1 MRHQIDNDDL
11 LKERGVNKIIL
22 TCLIVLHETPVLRD
36 TYITL
41 SGNYSF
47 MRQAG
52 MEQHSNNKRRTFN
65 TTRLWQ
71 NHSDMVRQA
80 LSVSIPWFTFVNVS
94 FALIILFRN
103 VLFSHF
109 DRSLDAHT
117 GILPFIDEITGGI
130 IALSLLLML
139 FIYRFPARFIPLC
152 LAMLVT
158 ISLMW
163 SYCIYCFIVWW
174 QLPFTWPL
182 SVILMLAALAAL
194 YYHPPALLLFI
205 IPLWLTTLLASVQL
219 NQGINVRF
227 LLVWLTFTAI
237 LIYGRFILQRW
248 FDEAW
253 LRYQENRMLIARLDV
268 MAHQDALTGTAN
280 RRSMENFVD
289 DALLQAEPF
298 ALLMLDVDYFKRY
311 NDHYGH
317 QAGDA
322 CLAKVADL
330 MKASIRT
337 SADLVARYGGEEFV
351 IVLPAASMDEA
362 ARVAER
368 IQTNLRETSLPHAAS
383 EVSETVT
390 VSMGITLSKGGDS
403 ASGVIAR
410 ADEAL
415 YRAKQQGRNRWVK

>member
-1 MRHQIDNDDL
+1 MPEAPAMRHI
-11 LKERGVNKIIL
+11 
-22 TCLIVLHETPVLRD
+22 
-36 TYITL
+36 YITL
-41 SGNYSF
+41 DSHYPFVG
-47 MRQAG
+47 QLG
-52 MEQHSNNKRRTFN
+52 MGQHSNNKRRTFN
-65 TTRLWQ
+65 TARMWQ

-103 VLFSHF
+103 FLISNF
-109 DRSLDAHT
+109 DRSIGIHT
-117 GILPFIDEITGGI
+117 EILPFIDEITVGI
-130 IALSLLLML
+130 IALSLMLVL
-139 FIYRFPARFIPLC
+139 FIYRLPARFTPLC
-152 LAMLVT
+152 IAMLMT

-163 SYCIYCFIVWW
+163 SYCSFYFIVWW
-174 QLPFTWPL
+174 QLPFAWPL
-182 SVILMLAALAAL
+182 SVILMLTALAAL
-194 YYHPPALLLFI
+194 YYHPLALLLFI

-219 NQGINVRF
+219 NQGVNIRF
-227 LLVWLTFTAI
+227 LLVWLLLTAI
-237 LIYGRFILQRW
+237 LIYGRVILQRW

-280 RRSMENFVD
+280 RRSMENFLD

-298 ALLMLDVDYFKRY
+298 ALLMLDVNYFKRY

-322 CLAKVADL
+322 CLVKVADIV
-330 MKASIRT
+330 KTSVRT
-337 SADLVARYGGEEFV
+337 PADLVARYGGEEFV

-368 IQTNLRETSLPHAAS
+368 IQTNLREISLPHAAS
-383 EVSETVT
+383 EVSEMVT
-390 VSMGITLSKGGDS
+390 VSMGITLSKDGDS
-403 ASGVIAR
+403 AYGIIAR

-415 YRAKQQGRNRWVK
+415 YRAKQQGRNRWEK

>member
-1 MRHQIDNDDL
+1 M
-11 LKERGVNKIIL
+11 
-22 TCLIVLHETPVLRD
+22 IVLPETPAMRYI
-36 TYITL
+36 YITL
-41 SGNYSF
+41 DSNYPF
-47 MRQAG
+47 VGQLG

-65 TTRLWQ
+65 TARMWQ
-71 NHSDMVRQA
+71 NYSDMVRHA

-103 VLFSHF
+103 FLISHF
-109 DRSLDAHT
+109 DRSLGTHT
-117 GILPFIDEITGGI
+117 EILPFIDEITVGI
-130 IALSLLLML
+130 IVLSLMLVL
-139 FIYRFPARFIPLC
+139 FIYRLPARFTPLC
-152 LAMLVT
+152 VAMLMT

-163 SYCIYCFIVWW
+163 SYCSFYFIVWW
-174 QLPFTWPL
+174 QLPFAWPL
-182 SVILMLAALAAL
+182 SVILMLTALAAL
-194 YYHPPALLLFI
+194 YYHPLALLLFI

-219 NQGINVRF
+219 NQGVNIRF
-227 LLVWLTFTAI
+227 LLVWLLLTAI
-237 LIYGRFILQRW
+237 LIYGRVILQRW

-280 RRSMENFVD
+280 RRSMENFLD

-322 CLAKVADL
+322 CLVKVADIV
-330 MKASIRT
+330 KTSVRT
-337 SADLVARYGGEEFV
+337 PADFVARYGGEEFV
-351 IVLPAASMDEA
+351 IVLPASSLDDA

-368 IQTNLRETSLPHAAS
+368 IQTNLREISLPHAAS
-383 EVSETVT
+383 EVSEMVT
-390 VSMGITLSKGGDS
+390 VSMGITLSKDGDS
-403 ASGVIAR
+403 AYGIIAR

-415 YRAKQQGRNRWVK
+415 YRAKQQGRNRWEK